1 MDLRVALIGSHGT
14 GKTSIVNKI
23 AEITNLILIDEIAR
37 KYNMNTSDMGE
48 YKIYQRKILTKQIKT
63 ENEHILS
70 CGNFISDRST
80 IDNMAYYLLKCKDV
94 TTFEERQRYCE
105 IAIGNIEKYSHLF
118 YVPIEFT
125 LRDDKFRFL
134 DKKFQHQVDEEILA
148 IISHFKLNVHFISG
162 SLDQRVSKI
171 LEVIKW

>member
-1 MDLRVALIGSHGT
+1 MDCKVALIGTHGT
-14 GKTSIVNKI
+14 GKTSIIKKI
-23 AEITNLILIDEIAR
+23 VETTNLCSINEIAR
-37 KYNMNTSDMGE
+37 GFDMNTSDMGE
-48 YKIYQRKILTKQIKT
+48 YKIYQRKILAEQIKK
-63 ENEHILS
+63 EIELILL

-94 TTFEERQRYCE
+94 TTKYERERYCK
-105 IAIGNIEKYSHLF
+105 IAIENAQKYSHLF
-118 YVPIEFT
+118 YIPIEFE
-125 LRDDKFRFL
+125 LEDDEFRFL
-134 DKKFQHQVDEEILA
+134 DKKFQQQVDEEILA